1 MYSFILSVLLY
12 SCSKHVSMIAQDCI
26 HLRGPGT
33 YCMRLDSSPQLLHA
47 QLKITQLA
55 SFAFC
60 RFLVYCCIKVLP
72 NLIFTLAIFNFF
84 QWPTF
89 FSDLL
94 QCLQFGA
101 KAVDMY
107 LRILK
112 AIDEEVVDRDV
123 TRNQQ
128 VCVCLNWTIIS
139 SNLNINA
146 FFLFFIF
153 VLFYRRQT
161 ETWRSKM
168 LSERLASQILWT
180 LGIKSWYVFCFV

>member
-1 MYSFILSVLLY
+1 
-12 SCSKHVSMIAQDCI
+12 
-26 HLRGPGT
+26 
-33 YCMRLDSSPQLLHA
+33 MRLDSSPQLLHA

-55 SFAFC
+55 SFAFF
-60 RFLVYCCIKVLP
+60 RFLVYCCTKVLP

>member
-1 MYSFILSVLLY
+1 
-12 SCSKHVSMIAQDCI
+12 
-26 HLRGPGT
+26 
-33 YCMRLDSSPQLLHA
+33 MRLDSSPQLLHA

-139 SNLNINA
+139 SNSNINP
-146 FFLFFIF
+146 FFSLISFLFFLIGGWQKHEDQRCYQRDLHHKSCGLLVSNLGMF
-153 VLFYRRQT
+153 SVLCNM
-161 ETWRSKM
+161 TWHLNRTVEEK
-168 LSERLASQILWT
+168 
-180 LGIKSWYVFCFV
+180 

>member
-1 MYSFILSVLLY
+1 
-12 SCSKHVSMIAQDCI
+12 
-26 HLRGPGT
+26 
-33 YCMRLDSSPQLLHA
+33 MRLDSSPQLLHA
-47 QLKITQLA
+47 QFKITQLA

-72 NLIFTLAIFNFF
+72 NLIFTLAIFYFF

-128 VCVCLNWTIIS
+128 VCVCLNWMIIS
-139 SNLNINA
+139 SNSNINA

-153 VLFYRRQT
+153 ALFNRRLT

>member
-1 MYSFILSVLLY
+1 
-12 SCSKHVSMIAQDCI
+12 
-26 HLRGPGT
+26 
-33 YCMRLDSSPQLLHA
+33 MRLDSSPQLLHA

-128 VCVCLNWTIIS
+128 VCVSKLNDNQLKFKYKCFFS
-139 SNLNINA
+139 LFS
-146 FFLFFIF
+146 FLFFLIGGRQKHEDQRCYQRDLHHKSCGLLVSNLGMF
-153 VLFYRRQT
+153 SVLCNM
-161 ETWRSKM
+161 TWHLNRTVEEK
-168 LSERLASQILWT
+168 
-180 LGIKSWYVFCFV
+180 

>member
-1 MYSFILSVLLY
+1 
-12 SCSKHVSMIAQDCI
+12 
-26 HLRGPGT
+26 
-33 YCMRLDSSPQLLHA
+33 MRLDSSPQLLHA

-153 VLFYRRQT
+153 VRFYRRQT

>member
-1 MYSFILSVLLY
+1 
-12 SCSKHVSMIAQDCI
+12 
-26 HLRGPGT
+26 
-33 YCMRLDSSPQLLHA
+33 MRLDSSPQLLHA
-47 QLKITQLA
+47 QLKINQLA

-139 SNLNINA
+139 SNSNINA
-146 FFLFFIF
+146 FFSFFIF

-168 LSERLASQILWT
+168 LSERLVSQILWT